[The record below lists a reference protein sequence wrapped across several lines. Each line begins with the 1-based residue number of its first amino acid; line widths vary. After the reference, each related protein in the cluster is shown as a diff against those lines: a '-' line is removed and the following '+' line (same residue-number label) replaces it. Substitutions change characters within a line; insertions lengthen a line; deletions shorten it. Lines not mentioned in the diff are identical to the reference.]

1 MCLVRLN
8 TPQVCV
14 RTRNVIA
21 NCRRN
26 HARHATPTSH
36 RHALPAELCTCCAA
50 AAAEEAAAARP
61 PVDMAQQE
69 ADKAAARAAIRK
81 TGVTARDKM
90 RELLAEALAMAL
102 PDVVSTP
109 VPVEIISTIFYCDK

>member
-1 MCLVRLN
+1 VCLVRLN
-8 TPQVCV
+8 TPQICV
-14 RTRNVIA
+14 RTRIVLA
-21 NCRRN
+21 SCRRN
-26 HARHATPTSH
+26 HTRHAAPTRH
-36 RHALPAELCTCCAA
+36 RCVLPAELCTCCAA

-102 PDVVSTP
+102 PDVVTTS
-109 VPVEIISTIFYCDK
+109 CCC